1 MRWDHATGQGRVEFC
16 KGDYYDAL
24 YIKHNA
30 VNLFLMEMS
39 GALSPHAKR
48 HLRRLFRRS
57 KIRDRTP
64 YDTFQDSGKF
74 MMFWMQRLATAVV
87 TGDARRALNAISAK
101 AALLGG
107 YH

>member
-1 MRWDHATGQGRVEFC
+1 MRRATGG
-16 KGDYYDAL
+16 
-24 YIKHNA
+24 
-30 VNLFLMEMS
+30 
-39 GALSPHAKR
+39 

-107 YH
+107 CH